1 MALELPGAP
10 EQRVRAS
17 GSVDVGACG
26 CLCWAEGSAS
36 SRQKGKRRNEV
47 PPPPPAASR
56 SAALEL
62 LRAVSLLQLE
72 LRPVAAASRGLHA
85 GLWGRGCARGQGPA
99 CSL

>member
-47 PPPPPAASR
+47 PPPSPRCFQVSCLGAAESSQPA
-56 SAALEL
+56 
-62 LRAVSLLQLE
+62 
-72 LRPVAAASRGLHA
+72 PA
-85 GLWGRGCARGQGPA
+85 GTQACGCCLQGPP
-99 CSL
+99 CRSVGEGMCQRPGSCV

>member
-47 PPPPPAASR
+47 PPTLAASR

-62 LRAVSLLQLE
+62 LRAVSLLELE
-72 LRPVAAASRGLHA
+72 LRPVAGASRGLHA
-85 GLWGRGCARGQGPA
+85 GPWGRGCARGQGPA